1 MKIWELVG
9 TSADHTKSAVVTSM
23 TQSLFNIIH
32 KEGVKFKEQESS
44 DFFLLKHKR
53 RLIAIMLILRVS
65 KNIEL

>member
-44 DFFLLKHKR
+44 DFFF
-53 RLIAIMLILRVS
+53 
-65 KNIEL
+65 IET